1 MKSHLMILFMMI
13 PMLVF
18 SQEEENTNQSLISN
32 NLEQNEGYQ
41 SDSYDATDKTMPNQY
56 SKLDLN
62 QADAGVFQEYFFLNA
77 LDIESIINYRKSL
90 GLFLDIYELQSVP
103 HLDIEKAKM
112 LNLYFKIGQQRILDD
127 LKNKIKKGNH
137 YLLFS
142 VNQSMQLA
150 SGYDKSLISESGK
163 YEGSPQA
170 ILVKYNYK
178 YRNEISYGFTAE
190 KDPGESFFRGSNRKG
205 FDFYSAHLFL
215 KNRGIF
221 KSIAIG
227 DYTINLGQG
236 LLLWQS
242 FAFKKGADVLQI
254 KKQGEVLKSYKSSN
268 EYNFMRGVGFSMKLR
283 SIESTFFASSC
294 KKDANGIVDTS
305 TGFINMVSSALAS
318 GLHRTITEI
327 VDEKIQHETILGMRF
342 SQKRNKH
349 SIGLNYVNSN
359 FSLTKTIEIKP
370 YNLFY
375 FKGNN
380 LSNYSVD
387 YAITQKNIHVFGEL
401 AMSNNKSTAMIN
413 GMLIAINKHLD
424 LSFLLRKISP
434 HYQSLYSNA
443 FSENH
448 LVNNENGFYTGINAK
463 GLNGFQL
470 NAFIDLYKFPWLKY
484 AVDKPANGSEW
495 YIKISYA
502 INKKNNLLVSCNHKY
517 DFKNISEENQVMK
530 NISQQERYHF
540 RLQYDVDL
548 KDIFSF
554 SNRIDLMKFK
564 IENQK
569 YSEGFLFYINFKI
582 KNIFKKLNTEFRLI
596 LFDTESYDSRLY
608 AFEND
613 LLQSFAVNN
622 YFGKGMR
629 YFLILKYKQSKNLS
643 FLAKWSTTSFL
654 DKTGTGSSYNQM
666 LYNKIS
672 ELKLQTFITF

>member
-1 MKSHLMILFMMI
+1 
-13 PMLVF
+13 
-18 SQEEENTNQSLISN
+18 
-32 NLEQNEGYQ
+32 
-41 SDSYDATDKTMPNQY
+41 
-56 SKLDLN
+56 
-62 QADAGVFQEYFFLNA
+62 
-77 LDIESIINYRKSL
+77 
-90 GLFLDIYELQSVP
+90 
-103 HLDIEKAKM
+103 
-112 LNLYFKIGQQRILDD
+112 
-127 LKNKIKKGNH
+127 
-137 YLLFS
+137 
-142 VNQSMQLA
+142 
-150 SGYDKSLISESGK
+150 
-163 YEGSPQA
+163 
-170 ILVKYNYK
+170 
-178 YRNEISYGFTAE
+178 
-190 KDPGESFFRGSNRKG
+190 
-205 FDFYSAHLFL
+205 
-215 KNRGIF
+215 
-221 KSIAIG
+221 
-227 DYTINLGQG
+227 
-236 LLLWQS
+236 
-242 FAFKKGADVLQI
+242 
-254 KKQGEVLKSYKSSN
+254 
-268 EYNFMRGVGFSMKLR
+268 
-283 SIESTFFASSC
+283 
-294 KKDANGIVDTS
+294 
-305 TGFINMVSSALAS
+305 
-318 GLHRTITEI
+318 
-327 VDEKIQHETILGMRF
+327 
-342 SQKRNKH
+342 
-349 SIGLNYVNSN
+349 
-359 FSLTKTIEIKP
+359 LTKTIEIKP

-413 GMLIAINKHLD
+413 GMLIAVNKHLD
-424 LSFLLRKISP
+424 FSFLLRKISP
-434 HYQSLYSNA
+434 HYQSLYSNT
-443 FSENH
+443 FSESH

-622 YFGKGMR
+622 YFGGTLVPSC
-629 YFLILKYKQSKNLS
+629 FLCILIVLHTCTGLPSLP
-643 FLAKWSTTSFL
+643 FTT
-654 DKTGTGSSYNQM
+654 
-666 LYNKIS
+666 
-672 ELKLQTFITF
+672 

>member
-1 MKSHLMILFMMI
+1 
-13 PMLVF
+13 
-18 SQEEENTNQSLISN
+18 
-32 NLEQNEGYQ
+32 
-41 SDSYDATDKTMPNQY
+41 
-56 SKLDLN
+56 
-62 QADAGVFQEYFFLNA
+62 
-77 LDIESIINYRKSL
+77 
-90 GLFLDIYELQSVP
+90 
-103 HLDIEKAKM
+103 
-112 LNLYFKIGQQRILDD
+112 
-127 LKNKIKKGNH
+127 
-137 YLLFS
+137 
-142 VNQSMQLA
+142 
-150 SGYDKSLISESGK
+150 
-163 YEGSPQA
+163 
-170 ILVKYNYK
+170 
-178 YRNEISYGFTAE
+178 
-190 KDPGESFFRGSNRKG
+190 
-205 FDFYSAHLFL
+205 
-215 KNRGIF
+215 
-221 KSIAIG
+221 
-227 DYTINLGQG
+227 
-236 LLLWQS
+236 
-242 FAFKKGADVLQI
+242 
-254 KKQGEVLKSYKSSN
+254 
-268 EYNFMRGVGFSMKLR
+268 
-283 SIESTFFASSC
+283 
-294 KKDANGIVDTS
+294 
-305 TGFINMVSSALAS
+305 
-318 GLHRTITEI
+318 
-327 VDEKIQHETILGMRF
+327 
-342 SQKRNKH
+342 
-349 SIGLNYVNSN
+349 
-359 FSLTKTIEIKP
+359 
-370 YNLFY
+370 
-375 FKGNN
+375 
-380 LSNYSVD
+380 
-387 YAITQKNIHVFGEL
+387 
-401 AMSNNKSTAMIN
+401 
-413 GMLIAINKHLD
+413 MLIAINKHLD

-443 FSENH
+443 FSESH
-448 LVNNENGFYTGINAK
+448 LVNNENGFNTGINAK
-463 GLNGFQL
+463 GLNVFQL
-470 NAFIDLYKFPWLKY
+470 NAFIYLYKFPWLKY
-484 AVDKPANGSEW
+484 AVYKPANGSEW

>member
-1 MKSHLMILFMMI
+1 MMI
-13 PMLVF
+13 PILVF

-41 SDSYDATDKTMPNQY
+41 PDSYDAMDKIIPNQY

-103 HLDIEKAKM
+103 NLDIEKAKM
-112 LNLYFKIGQQRILDD
+112 LNLYFKIGQPGIFDD
-127 LKNKIKKGNH
+127 LKNQIKKGNH

-150 SGYDKSLISESGK
+150 SGYDKSLVSESGK
-163 YEGSPQA
+163 YEGSPQG

-205 FDFYSAHLFL
+205 FDFYSAHIFI

-268 EYNFMRGVGFSMKLR
+268 ENNFMRGVGFSMKLR

-305 TGFINMVSSALAS
+305 TGFINMVSSGLAS

-327 VDEKIQHETILGMRF
+327 IDEKIQHETILGMRF
-342 SQKRNKH
+342 SQKRIRH
-349 SIGLNYVNSN
+349 SIGINYVNSN
-359 FSLTKTIEIKP
+359 FSLTKTFEIKP

-387 YAITQKNIHVFGEL
+387 YAIIQKNIHVFGEM

-413 GMLIAINKHLD
+413 GMLITINKHLD
-424 LSFLLRKISP
+424 ISFLQRKISP
-434 HYQSLYSNA
+434 RYQSLYSNA

-470 NAFIDLYKFPWLKY
+470 NAFIDLYKSPWLKY
-484 AVDKPANGSEW
+484 SVDKPSNGSEW
-495 YIKISYA
+495 YIKLSYA
-502 INKKNNLLVSCNHKY
+502 INKKNNIVVSCNHKY
-517 DFKNISEENQVMK
+517 DFNNISEENQVMK

-540 RLQYDVDL
+540 RLQYDIDL

-582 KNIFKKLNTEFRLI
+582 KNIFKKLNTEFRI
-596 LFDTESYDSRLY
+596 MLFDTESYNSRLY

-613 LLQSFAVNN
+613 LLQSFAINN
-622 YFGKGMR
+622 YYGKGMR
-629 YFLILKYKQSKNLS
+629 YFLILKYKQNKNIS
-643 FLAKWSTTSFL
+643 FLAKWSTTSYF
-654 DKTGTGSSYNQM
+654 DKASIGSSYNQI
-666 LYNKIS
+666 LNNKIS
-672 ELKLQTFITF
+672 ELKLQSFITF